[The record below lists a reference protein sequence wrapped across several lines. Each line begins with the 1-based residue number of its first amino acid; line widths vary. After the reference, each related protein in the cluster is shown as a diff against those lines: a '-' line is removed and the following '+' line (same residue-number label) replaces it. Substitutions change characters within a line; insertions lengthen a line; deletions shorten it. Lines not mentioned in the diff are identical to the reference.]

1 MATTVKKL
9 DLHVGELVEIDGRRY
24 EVVPAREG
32 DGLAL
37 EPPITPASELY
48 AKRGMK
54 PASAE
59 DFKRIAGDLLPPDGE
74 G

>member
-1 MATTVKKL
+1 MATAVKEL
-9 DLHVGELVEIDGRRY
+9 NLEIGEMIEVAGRRY
-24 EVVPAREG
+24 EVVPDREG
-32 DGLAL
+32 ILIL
-37 EPPITPASELY
+37 EPAITPITELY

-59 DFKRIAGDLLPPDGE
+59 NFERIAGDLPTDGE

>member
-1 MATTVKKL
+1 MTTAVKKL
-9 DLHVGELVEIDGRRY
+9 DLHVGELVEIEGRRY
-24 EVVPAREG
+24 EVVPDRQG
-32 DGLAL
+32 GLTL
-37 EPPITPASELY
+37 EPPITPVSELY

-59 DFKRIAGDLLPPDGE
+59 DFERLTADFPTDGE